1 MRHKA
6 PVGYIR
12 LMEKKMEPNIYIYIY
27 YMYIDR
33 DWGLGLRI

>member
-6 PVGYIR
+6 PVGYIGP
-12 LMEKKMEPNIYIYIY
+12 MEKKMEPYIYIY